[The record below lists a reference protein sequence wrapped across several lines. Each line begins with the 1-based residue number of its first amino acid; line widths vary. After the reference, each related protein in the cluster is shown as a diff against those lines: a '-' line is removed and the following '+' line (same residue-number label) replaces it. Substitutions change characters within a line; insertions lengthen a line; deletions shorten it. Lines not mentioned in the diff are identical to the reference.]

1 MRARTIVVLVL
12 AGMTAV
18 FLLAGLLGFV
28 LAA

>member
-1 MRARTIVVLVL
+1 MRARTIVILIL
-12 AGMTAV
+12 AGMTGV